1 MSLIK
6 KYWWLLPLLITFAVI
21 PVIIN
26 RLMIQPS
33 PCEVYEG
40 DWLSFWGPY
49 LGAIVPFLI
58 LYFTI
63 RSNENENN
71 KNRAAQSN
79 YIKCQI
85 DYSRLDNLNT
95 RIVGYISALNEMEL
109 GIISEKSKYGP
120 ILSRNKVELI
130 LKQANQA
137 YNLLDVSLIFYEDEK
152 SQEIK
157 DHLNNFQQEYN
168 EVLTDLCYIIKSY
181 NPGNPNENFFKDI
194 EQNPSDN
201 KRILKVMKEKGLNI
215 NENRDDIMYELV
227 NNLAIDDLEKEL
239 KNFIIY
245 EKGKID
251 KQMKYNVITEEVN

>member
-1 MSLIK
+1 MSIIK
-6 KYWWLLPLLITFAVI
+6 KYWWLLSSFIFAAI

-26 RLMIQPS
+26 WLMLLPS

-63 RSNENENN
+63 RSNEKENN

-85 DYSRLDNLNT
+85 DYSRLDYLNT
-95 RIVGYISALNEMEL
+95 RIADYIGALNEMEL
-109 GIISEKSKYGP
+109 GLISEKSKYDP

-137 YNLLDVSLIFYEDEK
+137 YNLLDISLTFYEDEK
-152 SQEIK
+152 SQKIK
-157 DHLNNFQQEYN
+157 EYLNNFQLEYN
-168 EVLTDLCYIIKSY
+168 EVLPDLCYIIRSY
-181 NPGNPNENFFKDI
+181 IPGDPNENLAKII
-194 EQNPSDN
+194 EQYPSGN
-201 KRILKVMKEKGLNI
+201 ERILKVMKEKGLNI
-215 NENRDDIMYELV
+215 KENRNDIMYELV

-245 EKGKID
+245 EKEIID
-251 KQMKYNVITEEVN
+251 KKMKCNIITED

>member
-1 MSLIK
+1 MNLIK
-6 KYWWLLPLLITFAVI
+6 KYWWLLPSVIIFAAI
-21 PVIIN
+21 PVGIN
-26 RLMIQPS
+26 KLMLQPS

-63 RSNENENN
+63 RSNEDENK

-95 RIVGYISALNEMEL
+95 RIAGYISALNEMEL
-109 GIISEKSKYGP
+109 GIISEKSKYDP
-120 ILSRNKVELI
+120 ISSRNKVELI

-137 YNLLDVSLIFYEDEK
+137 YNLLDISLTFYEDEK
-152 SQEIK
+152 SQVIK
-157 DHLNNFQQEYN
+157 EHLNNFQQEYN
-168 EVLTDLCYIIKSY
+168 EVLSDLCYIIKSY
-181 NPGNPNENFFKDI
+181 IPGNPNEDLAKDI
-194 EQNPSDN
+194 EQNPSGN
-201 KRILKVMKEKGLNI
+201 ERILKVMKEKGLII

-227 NNLAIDDLEKEL
+227 KNLAIDNLEKEL

-245 EKGKID
+245 EKEIID
-251 KQMKYNVITEEVN
+251 KQMKYNIITED

>member
-6 KYWWLLPLLITFAVI
+6 KYWFLPSLIIFAAI

-26 RLMIQPS
+26 KIMLQPS
-33 PCEVYEG
+33 PCEVYKG

-63 RSNENENN
+63 RSNENENK

-95 RIVGYISALNEMEL
+95 RIAGYIGALNKMEL
-109 GIISEKSKYGP
+109 DIISAESKYDP

-130 LKQANQA
+130 FKQANQA
-137 YNLLDVSLIFYEDEK
+137 YNLLDISLTFYEDEK
-152 SQEIK
+152 SQKIK
-157 DHLNNFQQEYN
+157 DYLNNFQQKYN
-168 EVLTDLCYIIKSY
+168 EVLPDICYIIKSY
-181 NPGNPNENFFKDI
+181 FPDIPNEDLAKNI
-194 EQNPSDN
+194 EHNPSGN
-201 KRILKVMKEKGLNI
+201 ERILKVMKEKGLNI
-215 NENRDDIMYELV
+215 YENRDDIMYELI
-227 NNLAIDDLEKEL
+227 NNLSFDDLEKEL

-245 EKGKID
+245 EKEIID
-251 KQMKYNVITEEVN
+251 KQMKYNIETDD

>member
-6 KYWWLLPLLITFAVI
+6 KYGWLLASLIFAAI
-21 PVIIN
+21 PVIIKK
-26 RLMIQPS
+26 LMLLPS
-33 PCEVYEG
+33 PCDVYDG

-63 RSNENENN
+63 RSNENENI

-95 RIVGYISALNEMEL
+95 RIAGYIGALNEMEL
-109 GIISEKSKYGP
+109 DIISEKSKYDP

-137 YNLLDVSLIFYEDEK
+137 YNLLDISLTFYKDEK

-157 DHLNNFQQEYN
+157 EHLNNFQDEYN
-168 EVLTDLCYIIKSY
+168 EVLPELCYIIKSY
-181 NPGNPNENFFKDI
+181 NPGNSKENLAKDI
-194 EQNPSDN
+194 EQNPSGRE
-201 KRILKVMKEKGLNI
+201 RILKVMKEKGLNI
-215 NENRDDIMYELV
+215 NENKNDIMYELV

-245 EKGKID
+245 EKEKID
-251 KQMKYNVITEEVN
+251 KQIKYNIITED